1 MTRIRTLIVDDEDP
15 ARELLR
21 GFLSAWPAVEI
32 IGEAADGATALSLI
46 RRDRPDLVFLDVQMP
61 EMSGFD
67 IVTRLAP
74 DETPIIVFVTAYD
87 RYALKAFEISA
98 FDYLLKPFD
107 AARLSTTM
115 TRVFARRDRGEYEAM
130 LRALLSQLRPPADE
144 RVVVKVDGR
153 HVFLDAADITWIEVV
168 DKDIRLHVGGKTM
181 NVREP
186 MNSISQR
193 LDPTRFVRV
202 HRSAIVNR
210 SHVREIQPW
219 FKGDY
224 VIILRDGTRVVSGP
238 SYRSAVQEL
247 IGAK

>member
-21 GFLSAWPAVEI
+21 SFLAAWPAIEI

-46 RRDRPDLVFLDVQMP
+46 RRDRPDLMFLDVQMP
-61 EMSGFD
+61 EMTGFD
-67 IVTRLAP
+67 VVTKLAS

-98 FDYLLKPFD
+98 LDYLLKPFD

-115 TRVFARRDRGEYEAM
+115 TRILARRDRAEYEAA
-130 LRALLSQLRPPADE
+130 LGSLLSQLRPSADE
-144 RVVVKVDGR
+144 RIVVKVDGR
-153 HVFLDAADITWIEVV
+153 HVFLDAADVSWIEAA
-168 DKDIRLHVGGKTM
+168 DKEVRVHVGGATVS
-181 NVREP
+181 VREA
-186 MNSISQR
+186 MNSIEQR
-193 LDPTRFVRV
+193 LDASRFVRV

-210 SHVREIQPW
+210 AHVREIQPW

-224 VIILRDGTRVVSGP
+224 VIILRDGTRVVTGP
-238 SYRSAVQEL
+238 SYRAAVQQL
-247 IGAK
+247 IGR

>member
-21 GFLSAWPAVEI
+21 SFLAAWPAIEI

-46 RRDRPDLVFLDVQMP
+46 RRDRPDLMFLDVQMP
-61 EMSGFD
+61 EMTGFD
-67 IVTRLAP
+67 VVTKLAS

-98 FDYLLKPFD
+98 LDYLLKPFD

-115 TRVFARRDRGEYEAM
+115 TRILARRDRAEYEAA
-130 LRALLSQLRPPADE
+130 LGSLLSQLRPSADE
-144 RVVVKVDGR
+144 RIVVKVDGR
-153 HVFLDAADITWIEVV
+153 HVFLDAADVSWIEAA
-168 DKDIRLHVGGKTM
+168 DKEVRVHVGGATVC
-181 NVREP
+181 VREA
-186 MNSISQR
+186 MNSIEQR
-193 LDPTRFVRV
+193 LDASRFVRV

-210 SHVREIQPW
+210 AHVREIQPW

-224 VIILRDGTRVVSGP
+224 VIILRDGTRVVTGP
-238 SYRSAVQEL
+238 SYRAAVQHL
-247 IGAK
+247 IGR

>member
-1 MTRIRTLIVDDEDP
+1 
-15 ARELLR
+15 
-21 GFLSAWPAVEI
+21 
-32 IGEAADGATALSLI
+32 
-46 RRDRPDLVFLDVQMP
+46 
-61 EMSGFD
+61 
-67 IVTRLAP
+67 
-74 DETPIIVFVTAYD
+74 
-87 RYALKAFEISA
+87 
-98 FDYLLKPFD
+98 
-107 AARLSTTM
+107 
-115 TRVFARRDRGEYEAM
+115 M

-153 HVFLDAADITWIEVV
+153 HVFVDAADVTWIEVV

>member
-21 GFLSAWPAVEI
+21 SFLAAWPTIEI
-32 IGEAADGATALSLI
+32 IGEAADGATALSLV
-46 RRDRPDLVFLDVQMP
+46 RRDRPDLMFLDVQMP

-67 IVTRLAP
+67 VVTQLAP

-98 FDYLLKPFD
+98 CDYLLKPFD
-107 AARLSTTM
+107 AARLATTM
-115 TRVFARRDRGEYEAM
+115 TRIFARRDRSDYETTI
-130 LRALLSQLRPPADE
+130 RVLLNQLRSAADD
-144 RVVVKVDGR
+144 RIVIKSDGR
-153 HVFLDAADITWIEVV
+153 HVFLEAADVAWIEVI
-168 DKDIRLHVGGKTM
+168 DKDVRLHVGATAM
-181 NVREP
+181 SAREP
-186 MNSISQR
+186 MNSIAQR
-193 LDPTRFVRV
+193 LDPVRFVRV

-224 VIILRDGTRVVSGP
+224 VIILRDGTRVVTGP
-238 SYRSAVQEL
+238 NYRAAVQQL
-247 IGAK
+247 IGGQ

>member
-21 GFLSAWPAVEI
+21 SFLAAWPAIEI

-46 RRDRPDLVFLDVQMP
+46 RRDRPDLMFLDVQMP
-61 EMSGFD
+61 EMTGFD
-67 IVTRLAP
+67 VVTKLAS

-98 FDYLLKPFD
+98 LDYLLKPFD

-115 TRVFARRDRGEYEAM
+115 TRILARRDRAEYEAA
-130 LRALLSQLRPPADE
+130 LGSLLSQLRPSADE
-144 RVVVKVDGR
+144 RIVVKVDGR
-153 HVFLDAADITWIEVV
+153 HVFLDAADVSWIEAA
-168 DKDIRLHVGGKTM
+168 DKEVRVHVGGATVC
-181 NVREP
+181 VREA
-186 MNSISQR
+186 MNGIEQR
-193 LDPTRFVRV
+193 LDASRFVRV

-210 SHVREIQPW
+210 AHVREIQPW

-224 VIILRDGTRVVSGP
+224 VIILRDGTRVVTGP
-238 SYRSAVQEL
+238 SYRAAVQQL
-247 IGAK
+247 IGR

>member
-21 GFLSAWPAVEI
+21 SFLAAWPAIEI

-46 RRDRPDLVFLDVQMP
+46 RRDRPDLMFLDVQMP
-61 EMSGFD
+61 EMTGFD
-67 IVTRLAP
+67 VVTKLAS

-98 FDYLLKPFD
+98 LDYLLKPFD

-115 TRVFARRDRGEYEAM
+115 TRILARRDRTEYEAA
-130 LRALLSQLRPPADE
+130 LDSLLSQLRPPADE
-144 RVVVKVDGR
+144 RIVVKVDGR
-153 HVFLDAADITWIEVV
+153 HVFLDAADVSWIEAA
-168 DKDIRLHVGGKTM
+168 DKEVRVHVGGATLS
-181 NVREP
+181 VREA
-186 MNSISQR
+186 MNSIEQR
-193 LDPTRFVRV
+193 LDASRFVRV

-210 SHVREIQPW
+210 AHVREIQPW

-224 VIILRDGTRVVSGP
+224 VIILRDGTRVVTGP
-238 SYRSAVQEL
+238 SYRAAVQQL
-247 IGAK
+247 IGR

>member
-21 GFLSAWPAVEI
+21 SFLAAWPAIEI

-46 RRDRPDLVFLDVQMP
+46 RRDRPDLMFLDVQMP
-61 EMSGFD
+61 EMTGFD
-67 IVTRLAP
+67 VVTKLAS

-98 FDYLLKPFD
+98 LDYLLKPFD

-115 TRVFARRDRGEYEAM
+115 TRILARRDRAEYEAA
-130 LRALLSQLRPPADE
+130 LGSLLSQLRPSADE
-144 RVVVKVDGR
+144 RIVVKVDGR
-153 HVFLDAADITWIEVV
+153 HVFLDAADVSWIEAA
-168 DKDIRLHVGGKTM
+168 DKEVRVHVGGATLS
-181 NVREP
+181 VREA
-186 MNSISQR
+186 MNSIEQR
-193 LDPTRFVRV
+193 LDASRFVRV

-210 SHVREIQPW
+210 AHVREIQPW

-224 VIILRDGTRVVSGP
+224 VIILRDGTRVVTGP
-238 SYRSAVQEL
+238 SYRAAVQQL
-247 IGAK
+247 IGR